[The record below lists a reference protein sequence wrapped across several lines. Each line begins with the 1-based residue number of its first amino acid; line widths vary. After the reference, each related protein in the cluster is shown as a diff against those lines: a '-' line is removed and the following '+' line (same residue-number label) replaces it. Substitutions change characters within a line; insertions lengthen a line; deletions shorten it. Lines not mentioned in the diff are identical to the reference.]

1 MREETATAAPAVA
14 EAQKPVPRP
23 GSGEPPGLEVRGLS
37 HRYDRAP
44 VVERVSLT
52 VHPGEVH
59 CLVGPSGC
67 GKTTTLRLIAGLE
80 PVREGEIRIRG
91 RLVAAPGFALPPERR
106 RVGLMFQDFA
116 LFPHLTVAE
125 NVGFGLRRL
134 DRRQREARVH
144 ELLAKVDLLGYEDRY
159 PYMLSGG
166 EQQRVALVRALAPE
180 PDLML
185 LDEAF
190 SALDAGLRTQVREE
204 TLALLRETGTA
215 TLLVTHDAE
224 EAIRAA
230 DVIHAMLEGR
240 IVQSGTPAELYAAP
254 AHPFVAGFFG
264 PINRFRARVRG
275 GRAATPIGEVPAPG
289 LEEGADVLVVIRP
302 EGIRLGP
309 ADAGGVRAR
318 IVARKDLGPM
328 HLVWLGL
335 PDGTQVKVRETGP
348 LDLPVGAEVGVT
360 LDPAHL
366 FVFPAHLR

>member
-1 MREETATAAPAVA
+1 MREETAPAVVEEIRA
-14 EAQKPVPRP
+14 GGAAA
-23 GSGEPPGLEVRGLS
+23 EPPGLEVRELS
-37 HRYDRAP
+37 HAYDTRR

-52 VHPGEVH
+52 VRPGEVH

-67 GKTTTLRLIAGLE
+67 GKTTTLRLVAGLE

-91 RLVAAPGFALPPERR
+91 RLVAAPGFAVPPERR

-125 NVGFGLRRL
+125 NVAFGLRRL
-134 DRRQREARVH
+134 DRRRREARVR
-144 ELLAKVDLLGYEDRY
+144 ELLARVHLRGYEDRY
-159 PYMLSGG
+159 PHMLSGG

-190 SALDAGLRTQVREE
+190 SALDAGLRAQVREE
-204 TLALLRETGTA
+204 TLAILRETGTA

-230 DVIHAMLEGR
+230 DVIHAMLDGR
-240 IVQSGTPAELYAAP
+240 IVQSGTPARLYAAP

-264 PINRFRARVRG
+264 PVNRFRGRVRG

-289 LEEGADVLVVIRP
+289 LAEGGEVTVVIRP
-302 EGIRLGP
+302 EGIRIGP
-309 ADAGGVRAR
+309 PSGAGVRAR
-318 IVARKDLGPM
+318 IVARKDLGPV

-335 PDGTQVKVRETGP
+335 PDGSQVRVRETGP
-348 LDLPVGAEVGVT
+348 VDFAEGSEVAVT
-360 LDPAHL
+360 LDPAHV
-366 FVFPAHLR
+366 FVFPATLR